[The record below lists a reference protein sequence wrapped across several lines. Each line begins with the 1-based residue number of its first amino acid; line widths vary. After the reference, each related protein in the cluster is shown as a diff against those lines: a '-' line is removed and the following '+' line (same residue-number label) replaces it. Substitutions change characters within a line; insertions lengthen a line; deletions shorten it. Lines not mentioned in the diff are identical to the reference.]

1 MMCHMAKEYHIMSDI
16 NDDLR
21 LLLNEKQ
28 ALMIADEIYTFLRT
42 ARSYYESD
50 SLTEEGLNAFYNTK
64 GSDPFAE
71 LHNSRFSGSN
81 VNELLESLRVK
92 LRAIRC
98 FDANQI
104 CDYWHKTPEHMNQIT
119 DEAYEEYKRLKLIVS
134 QHVAN
139 L

>member
-1 MMCHMAKEYHIMSDI
+1 MSDI

-28 ALMIADEIYTFLRT
+28 ALMIADEIYTFLQT
-42 ARSYYESD
+42 ARSYYEND
-50 SLTEEGLNAFYNTK
+50 NLTVEGLNAFYNER
-64 GSDPFAE
+64 GSDPFSE

-81 VNELLESLRVK
+81 VNELLESLRTK

-104 CDYWHKTPEHMNQIT
+104 CEYWHRTPEYMNQIT
-119 DEAYEEYKRLKLIVS
+119 DEAYEEYKRLKLKVS